1 MKGERIFDILN
12 GQEEERRGGE
22 IIHVHTSNTWTDTAT
37 ITYQHDRHHHRCII
51 IDHHSAS
58 SSSKSLFCLR
68 FFDRDKLPLL
78 KSVLLKFSSRWWRW
92 RRKRR
97 ISIMY
102 RCTNSPAS
110 YVDLSPFSYTW
121 YASLSSFLHRLLVK
135 SLLTLERVLHYL
147 SILILFS
154 LPYVYSIPQRH
165 WLPILVSQLW
175 FCNTLTRTN

>member
-1 MKGERIFDILN
+1 MNRHSDYNL
-12 GQEEERRGGE
+12 
-22 IIHVHTSNTWTDTAT
+22 STW
-37 ITYQHDRHHHRCII
+37 
-51 IDHHSAS
+51 S
-58 SSSKSLFCLR
+58 SSSSLYHHRSPLGIFILERPLLCLR